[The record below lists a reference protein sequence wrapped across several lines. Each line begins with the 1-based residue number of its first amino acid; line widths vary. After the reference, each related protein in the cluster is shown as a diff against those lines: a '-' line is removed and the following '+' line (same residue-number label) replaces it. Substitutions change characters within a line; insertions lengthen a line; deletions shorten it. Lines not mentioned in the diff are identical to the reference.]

1 MIHPLTLVTFLAF
14 FGAGFYVFQTKE
26 DVAQLDRELRDI
38 RRQTELERGR
48 TQVLAAEWARLND
61 QDRLRQMAG
70 IHLRNMQPMEP
81 AQFQRLEDAQR
92 RMPVALAFTPVPTG
106 FQPRADAPGA
116 PGEVLVFNA
125 ATARRDGAPVALAAA
140 PPAVPPV
147 ASPAVASP
155 AVASPAVAIMAPVV
169 APAAMPANNPA
180 PALVRVAEAAPARL
194 AVARPAVAPPVATPI
209 RLSDATPR
217 PLPAPRPRQEVPS
230 GDAAPR
236 PVAPAPQPAIRT
248 AMVNPSLAGPGAGYA
263 AGSMLGGASSA
274 LPPPVPFGR

>member
-1 MIHPLTLVTFLAF
+1 MIHPLTLVTFVAF

-26 DVAQLDRELRDI
+26 DVAKLDRELRDI
-38 RRQTELERGR
+38 RRHTETERGR

-92 RMPVALAFTPVPTG
+92 RMPVALAFTPMPTG
-106 FQPRADAPGA
+106 FQARADAPSA

-125 ATARRDGAPVALAAA
+125 STVGREPMVLAAA
-140 PPAVPPV
+140 P
-147 ASPAVASP
+147 
-155 AVASPAVAIMAPVV
+155 
-169 APAAMPANNPA
+169 APAATPA
-180 PALVRVAEAAPARL
+180 PMLAAALPREAPPAAPRESLVEAPRPLPTLARTAEVPAARL
-194 AVARPAVAPPVATPI
+194 VAARSAVAPPAAAPI

-217 PLPAPRPRQEVPS
+217 PLPAPRPRGDVPH

-236 PVAPAPQPAIRT
+236 PTTPAPQPAIRT
-248 AMVNPSLAGPGAGYA
+248 AMANPTL
-263 AGSMLGGASSA
+263 AGSMLGTSAAA